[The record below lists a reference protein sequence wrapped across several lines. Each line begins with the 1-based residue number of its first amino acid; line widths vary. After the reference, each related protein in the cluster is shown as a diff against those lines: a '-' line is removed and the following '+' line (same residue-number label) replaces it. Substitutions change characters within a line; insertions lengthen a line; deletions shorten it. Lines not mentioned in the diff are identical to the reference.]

1 MNIPL
6 RIFDRNQGEKK
17 RTLIDIDRSQQL
29 TDAAR
34 AQVFSDVDSAYEQVR
49 SNIALLIP
57 YRDKY
62 KDQATR
68 VRDTVTFSYQHGGA
82 SLMDFL
88 NAQSDYRVVQLAY
101 LQLVGSYLTAAASSI
116 SLWDARSSPRSRA
129 GSALSEFDER
139 WTTHDLISSIEV
151 GTMNRE
157 EVRARIEDIG
167 IMPSIRVASAELALF
182 AAETVYEAGIPV
194 VEITMTV
201 PNAVEVIAQLTQ
213 NYPNFVVGAGT
224 VLDTETAQ
232 RCLDAGARFITSPGL
247 VPDVLEFTLKNDVA
261 AIPGALTPS
270 EVIAAWKAGADFV
283 KIYPCAQ
290 VGGDQYIRALKVPLP
305 QIKLIASGGVNQLTA
320 ANFIFAGAASL
331 GIGSELMPRQ
341 ALKMRKD
348 QWIRELARRFLEAVR
363 SARIHLAEID

>member
-1 MNIPL
+1 M
-6 RIFDRNQGEKK
+6 
-17 RTLIDIDRSQQL
+17 
-29 TDAAR
+29 
-34 AQVFSDVDSAYEQVR
+34 
-49 SNIALLIP
+49 
-57 YRDKY
+57 
-62 KDQATR
+62 
-68 VRDTVTFSYQHGGA
+68 
-82 SLMDFL
+82 
-88 NAQSDYRVVQLAY
+88 
-101 LQLVGSYLTAAASSI
+101 
-116 SLWDARSSPRSRA
+116 
-129 GSALSEFDER
+129 
-139 WTTHDLISSIEV
+139 
-151 GTMNRE
+151 MNRE
-157 EVRARIEDIG
+157 EVRVRIEDIG

-194 VEITMTV
+194 VEITTTV

-247 VPDVLEFTLKNDVA
+247 VPDVLDFTLKNDVA

-270 EVIAAWKAGADFV
+270 EVIASWKAGADFV

-348 QWIRELARRFLEAVR
+348 QWIHELARRFLEAVR
-363 SARIHLAEID
+363 SARIHLAEVD